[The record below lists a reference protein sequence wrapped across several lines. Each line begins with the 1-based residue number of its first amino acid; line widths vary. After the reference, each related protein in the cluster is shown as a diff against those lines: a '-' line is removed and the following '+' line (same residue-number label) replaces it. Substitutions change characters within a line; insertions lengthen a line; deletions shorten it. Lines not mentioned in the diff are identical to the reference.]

1 MTSFFGEVFAWV
13 PLETFIIGRIT
24 MVAMGMFI
32 NLYWAINLLIN
43 QQSQA
48 LGSKDQAGLPCCMHA
63 QSLQLCPTL

>member
-1 MTSFFGEVFAWV
+1 
-13 PLETFIIGRIT
+13 
-24 MVAMGMFI
+24 MGMFI

-63 QSLQLCPTL
+63 VTSVVSDSLRPYGL